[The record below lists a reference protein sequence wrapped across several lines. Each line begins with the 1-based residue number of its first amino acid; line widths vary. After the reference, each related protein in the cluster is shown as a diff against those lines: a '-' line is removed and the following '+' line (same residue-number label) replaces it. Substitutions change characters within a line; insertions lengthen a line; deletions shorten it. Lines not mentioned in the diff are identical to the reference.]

1 MLGRN
6 GIRRVAVVGALA
18 ALVTACGAAGVSAQP
33 SGSAGID
40 TGSAGGVIDTGSGIL
55 NSGSGVLDSGS
66 AVLDGLGLG
75 LGLPDTG
82 SGGGGGGVQ
91 TQQCNQSTQSGTDGV
106 TTTRHELGRSGPT
119 SFVLGYDTESVPD
132 LIDVFYEGALV
143 HTTGWIGDSI
153 NEGNGS
159 ARITLPAGAAS
170 SVTVRVTGGDSTHWQ
185 YVVNC
190 PQ

>member
-1 MLGRN
+1 MSKN
-6 GIRRVAVVGALA
+6 GIRRVAAIGALA
-18 ALVTACGAAGVSAQP
+18 ALVTAGGAAGVSAQP

-82 SGGGGGGVQ
+82 SGGGGGTQ
-91 TQQCNQSTQSGTDGV
+91 TQQCNQTTQSGHDGI

-119 SFVLGYDTESVPD
+119 SFVLAYETFAVPD
-132 LIDVFYEGALV
+132 LIEVFYEGSLV
-143 HTTGWIGDSI
+143 RSTGWVGDNT
-153 NEGNGS
+153 NEGTGS
-159 ARITLPAGAAS
+159 VVVTLPPGAANA
-170 SVTVRVTGGDSTHWQ
+170 VTVRVNGGQHTDWQ

-190 PQ
+190 PR